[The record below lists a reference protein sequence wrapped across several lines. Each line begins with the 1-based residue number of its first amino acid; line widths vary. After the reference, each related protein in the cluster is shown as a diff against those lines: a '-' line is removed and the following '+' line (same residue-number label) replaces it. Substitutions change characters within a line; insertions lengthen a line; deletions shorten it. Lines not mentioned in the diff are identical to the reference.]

1 MRIFFEMA
9 VEDMVAGRES
19 WRVITLLSSA
29 ALAITGI
36 FFLW

>member
-1 MRIFFEMA
+1 MRIFFELA
-9 VEDMVAGRES
+9 VEDMVSGRES

-36 FFLW
+36 FLWW